1 MLHVSSSSQTLVAKL
16 GLGPGGGRNFDERLG
31 GMRSMRTRVYKI
43 CDFAVSGVRWYNRS
57 PELYLLGYK
66 YSTLVGGL
74 TAALSYSAN
83 HTHGQ

>member
-1 MLHVSSSSQTLVAKL
+1 VIVGTLHLIVV
-16 GLGPGGGRNFDERLG
+16 
-31 GMRSMRTRVYKI
+31 TRW
-43 CDFAVSGVRWYNRS
+43 WYNRS

>member
-1 MLHVSSSSQTLVAKL
+1 MLALVPRPFGGKERDER
-16 GLGPGGGRNFDERLG
+16 PGGVLRVDL
-31 GMRSMRTRVYKI
+31 SMRTGVSQFY
-43 CDFAVSGVRWYNRS
+43 DFVVSGVRWYNRS

>member
-1 MLHVSSSSQTLVAKL
+1 MLHVSFSSQTLR
-16 GLGPGGGRNFDERLG
+16 GGRNAKSARVACLG
-31 GMRSMRTRVYKI
+31 LTLARAPGFHKFY
-43 CDFAVSGVRWYNRS
+43 DFVVSGVRWYNRS

-83 HTHGQ
+83 HTHEQ